1 MDPHELDHAPAHGNP
16 VEVEAPSM
24 SLPEV
29 AEAARQIVD
38 NVSRVIFGKRQV
50 IEDALVALL
59 CAGHVLFED
68 VPGVGKTML
77 ARSFAITLGCT
88 YKRIQF
94 TPDLLPSDVTG
105 VSIYDQARQ
114 TFRFVAGPVFA
125 NVVLADEINRASP
138 KTQSALLECMEE
150 MQVTV
155 DGVAHALPR
164 PFVVMAT
171 ENPIEYEGT
180 YPLPE
185 SQLDRFMMRLSI
197 GYPGRDDE
205 RAVVLEQQR
214 EHPIRQIEAVADAGA
229 VLSMQRAIREVRVE
243 GRAQEYILDL
253 VTATRSHPQIYLGA
267 SPRGS
272 LYLFRTAQA
281 LAAIL
286 GMDYVLPDHV
296 KRLAAAVLAHRII
309 VRPEARIAGATAANI
324 IAEIVNSV
332 PVD

>member
-1 MDPHELDHAPAHGNP
+1 
-16 VEVEAPSM
+16 
-24 SLPEV
+24 
-29 AEAARQIVD
+29 
-38 NVSRVIFGKRQV
+38 
-50 IEDALVALL
+50 VALL
-59 CAGHVLFED
+59 CGGHVLFED

-77 ARSFAITLGCT
+77 ARSFAVTLGCT

-105 VSIYDQARQ
+105 VSIYDQASQ

-150 MQVTV
+150 MQVTI
-155 DGVAHALPR
+155 DGVAHSLPL
-164 PFVVMAT
+164 PFMVMAT

-197 GYPGRDDE
+197 GYPSRDDE

-214 EHPIRQIEAVADAGA
+214 EHPIGHISAVTDAAA
-229 VLSMQRAIREVRVE
+229 VLGMQRAIREVRVE
-243 GRAQEYILDL
+243 ERAQEYVLDL
-253 VTATRSHPQIYLGA
+253 VAATRGHPQIYLGA

-281 LAAIL
+281 LAAIS

-309 VRPEARIAGATAANI
+309 VRPEARIAGATATHVI
-324 IAEIVNSV
+324 DEILSSV

>member
-1 MDPHELDHAPAHGNP
+1 MDERTPRANP
-16 VEVEAPSM
+16 VEVEAPTLT
-24 SLPEV
+24 LPEV
-29 AEAARQIVD
+29 AEAAGRIAD
-38 NVSRVIFGKRQV
+38 NICRVIFGKREV
-50 IEDALVALL
+50 IENALVTLL

-77 ARSFAITLGCT
+77 ARALSVSLGCT

-105 VSIYDQARQ
+105 VSIYHQARQ
-114 TFRFVAGPVFA
+114 EFRFVAGPVFA

-150 MQVTV
+150 GQVTV
-155 DGVAHALPR
+155 DGVAHPLPR
-164 PFVVMAT
+164 PFMVMAT

-185 SQLDRFMMRLSI
+185 SQLDRFMMRLRI

-214 EHPIRQIEAVADAGA
+214 EHPIQRLEAATDAPM
-229 VLSMQRAIREVRVE
+229 VLAMQRAVREVRVE
-243 GRAQEYILDL
+243 QRAQEYILDL
-253 VTATRSHPQIYLGA
+253 VAATRNHPQIYLGA

-286 GMDYVLPDHV
+286 GLDYVLPDHV
-296 KRLAAAVLAHRII
+296 KRLAAAVLAHRIM
-309 VRPEARIAGATAANI
+309 VRPEARIAGTS
-324 IAEIVNSV
+324 AEDLIGEILASV

>member
-1 MDPHELDHAPAHGNP
+1 MESQEFNQAPRGNP
-16 VEVEAPSM
+16 VHTATDVM
-24 SLPEV
+24 SVSEV
-29 AEAARQIVD
+29 AAVAGRIVD
-38 NVSRVIFGKRQV
+38 NVSRVIFGKREV
-50 IEDALVALL
+50 IEEAVVALL
-59 CAGHVLFED
+59 CGGHVLFED

-77 ARSFAITLGCT
+77 ARSFAVTLGCT

-105 VSIYDQARQ
+105 VSIYDQASQ

-150 MQVTV
+150 MQVTI
-155 DGVAHALPR
+155 DGVAHSLPL
-164 PFVVMAT
+164 PFMVMAT

-197 GYPGRDDE
+197 GYPSRDEE

-214 EHPIRQIEAVADAGA
+214 EHPIGHISAVTDAAA
-229 VLSMQRAIREVRVE
+229 VLGMQRAIREVRVE
-243 GRAQEYILDL
+243 ERAQEYVLDL
-253 VTATRSHPQIYLGA
+253 VAATRGHPQIYLGA

-281 LAAIL
+281 LAAIS

-309 VRPEARIAGATAANI
+309 VRPEARIAGATATHVI
-324 IAEIVNSV
+324 DEILSSV